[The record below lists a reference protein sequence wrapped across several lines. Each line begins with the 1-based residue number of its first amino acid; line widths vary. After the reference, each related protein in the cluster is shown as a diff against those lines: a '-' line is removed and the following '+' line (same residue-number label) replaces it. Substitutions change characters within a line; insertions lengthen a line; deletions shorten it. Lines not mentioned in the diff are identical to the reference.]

1 MASAGTKL
9 SVRHRTVFHYAGPVW
24 NSINTLHLEPRTF
37 QFQKTLGAII
47 KVIPATRLLRFEDLY
62 KNVAHHFELAGDH
75 TKLEIE
81 SSVKVHNLPLNISD
95 QGFTSGMEAFGNPE
109 IRENLW
115 HYIQESRWVSTP
127 PEIWRKALDLTLDKA
142 PVYEKAFA
150 LMLWIYSEFFY
161 ETGITDTNTHVE
173 TAFSMKKGVCQ
184 DFTHVMLAL
193 CRSIG
198 IAARYASGYIYNGPR
213 DSLIGAQASHAWCE
227 VYLPGAGWIGFD
239 PTNCNLADERYI
251 KIAVGRD
258 YDDVAPIRGSYHGS
272 ATCKMEV
279 QVIVERL

>member
-1 MASAGTKL
+1 
-9 SVRHRTVFHYAGPVW
+9 
-24 NSINTLHLEPRTF
+24 
-37 QFQKTLGAII
+37 
-47 KVIPATRLLRFEDLY
+47 
-62 KNVAHHFELAGDH
+62 
-75 TKLEIE
+75 
-81 SSVKVHNLPLNISD
+81 
-95 QGFTSGMEAFGNPE
+95 MEGFGNPE

-115 HYIQESRWVSTP
+115 QYLQESRWVSTP
-127 PEIWRKALDLTLDKA
+127 PEIWKKSIDLTLDKV

-150 LMLWIYSEFFY
+150 LMLWINSEFFY

-173 TAFSMKKGVCQ
+173 TAFAMKRGVCQ

-193 CRSIG
+193 CRSVG

-213 DSLIGAQASHAWCE
+213 GSLIGAQASHAWCE

-239 PTNCNLADERYI
+239 PTNGNLADERYI

-258 YDDVAPIRGSYHGS
+258 YEDVAPIRGSYHGS

-279 QVIVERL
+279 QVVVERL